1 MPSLDAGR
9 QAASWPR
16 GCIPVAGSPGCSAGA
31 SPSIQTSDI
40 PVPRTRPR
48 PRPDSGSQSQ
58 THAHRWPSPILGA
71 SAWPPTRSPGQPPG
85 ARSTPPVPKT
95 RPLLPALHQAAPW
108 PTSQAESGAGLLP
121 RGLRSPRR
129 GQDGKRDAAGGQRW
143 CWQRGVASGGAPA
156 VLPAHLTFRGGLG
169 IPTWGAGWGWTRW
182 PRVTGRELLW
192 SKCGRPPAASS
203 GSLRAPGTQHG
214 SGCGYGGG
222 VSLSSPSPL
231 GTVAQAR
238 GGPAGR
244 GSGVVSGQL
253 LLSVPCP
260 VHRNVLSPASTAG
273 GLSVASAAH
282 LRAVS
287 IPLTCTENPSG
298 TTSEA
303 RGAIDVSQG
312 AVCASPGPAEETPP
326 TWQLKRMEPKS

>member
-156 VLPAHLTFRGGLG
+156 VLPAHLTFRGGSWD
-169 IPTWGAGWGWTRW
+169 PN
-182 PRVTGRELLW
+182 VGRGMGVDTVAPCHW
-192 SKCGRPPAASS
+192 
-203 GSLRAPGTQHG
+203 PGTLVVKVWKAPCRLLREPE
-214 SGCGYGGG
+214 SPWDPARVRVWLWGGG
-222 VSLSSPSPL
+222 VPELSFSFGDCRSSEGWPCRQ
-231 GTVAQAR
+231 GF
-238 GGPAGR
+238 GGRFRA
-244 GSGVVSGQL
+244 
-253 LLSVPCP
+253 
-260 VHRNVLSPASTAG
+260 
-273 GLSVASAAH
+273 ASAFC
-282 LRAVS
+282 
-287 IPLTCTENPSG
+287 PLSCPQKRPQPCVHSWWPECSLCCPSQ
-298 TTSEA
+298 S
-303 RGAIDVSQG
+303 RVHSSD
-312 AVCASPGPAEETPP
+312 
-326 TWQLKRMEPKS
+326 LH